1 MAFPPTVA
9 PHLFIFFKSWLL
21 SDLAFILP
29 KSLIFHA
36 VRLQHLEAISS
47 LARKDVT
54 NTMRCNFYFCY
65 LTSAFFKTS
74 KLKPFKRYMGISGVF

>member
-1 MAFPPTVA
+1 MGVFPTFF
-9 PHLFIFFKSWLL
+9 PHLFIFLKSWLL

-29 KSLIFHA
+29 KSLIFYA

-65 LTSAFFKTS
+65 LTLAVFKTS
-74 KLKPFKRYMGISGVF
+74 EPKPF